1 MKIDTDFQIIKEQE
15 KKIYNIYVIF
25 TQFFMNEFYNKIFQ
39 ILKFSS
45 LYNLHTTLNINC
57 QMQISLKIYWRI
69 SR

>member
-1 MKIDTDFQIIKEQE
+1 VKIDTDFQIIKEQE

-45 LYNLHTTLNINC
+45 L
-57 QMQISLKIYWRI
+57 
-69 SR
+69 